1 MPESPASPDHVRI
14 LIAGGADHLRRR
26 IREMFTHDRWCRVV
40 GEVASPHEIEAA
52 CLNLSPDILFL
63 GLDGVDNVRD
73 GASALTALRRTV
85 RTAPFVGVIV
95 LVAGDTAEEL
105 LGPLRAGARGVLLRD
120 APTSTLLEAVGDVV
134 AGSAA
139 LDPRLTATIFEY
151 LAAGS
156 GFIPADAQRP
166 KMDTAVLQ
174 ALSPREGE
182 VLHALA
188 RGQRNEEIAAQLG
201 ISVGTVKT
209 HLRHIYHKLG
219 VPDRTSAV
227 LAAFQLRLPEAV
239 GT

>member
-1 MPESPASPDHVRI
+1 MPESATSPDHVRI
-14 LIAGGADHLRRR
+14 LIADGADHLRRR

-40 GEVASPHEIEAA
+40 GEIASPHQIEVA

-63 GLDGVDNVRD
+63 GLDGVNNVRD
-73 GASALTALRRTV
+73 GVSALTALRQMV
-85 RTAPFVGVIV
+85 SAVPFVGVIV

-105 LGPLRAGARGVLLRD
+105 LGPLRAGARGVFLRD
-120 APTSTLLEAVGDVV
+120 APTSTLLEAVGDVM
-134 AGSAA
+134 AGNAA
-139 LDPRLTATIFEY
+139 LDPRLTSTIFEY

-156 GFIPADAQRP
+156 GFIPADTQHP

-201 ISVGTVKT
+201 IGVGTVKT
-209 HLRHIYHKLG
+209 HLQHIYSKLG